1 MLMAA
6 VVMPVLS
13 VAAATA
19 VTPLSIPTKTIAPG
33 VELPMAGLGT
43 WQYNSSEAYNAS
55 LMALQLGYTHIDTAL
70 GYLNQDGV
78 GRAIADSGRARDS
91 FFVTS
96 KIPGGLNYS
105 AATASLEEALSQ
117 LKLDYVDL
125 MLIHFPAT
133 WGGEGGPAMRV
144 QEWKALEDFHK
155 AGKAR
160 AIGVS
165 HYCTRHLEDI
175 LAVATVP
182 IAVNQVQYHVGMG
195 SETDNATDDKA
206 FCQAHNITYESF
218 SPLCGPCGTLELI
231 TGPLVTGIGKK
242 YNKTGA
248 QVSLKWIAQQG
259 IPVIPKTDKRE
270 HMLENVDLFDWTL
283 NDDDMATLTAAT
295 SPAVAGDA
303 GPPPTS
309 GDCTVP

>member
-1 MLMAA
+1 MLSLVTLPLMALGA
-6 VVMPVLS
+6 S
-13 VAAATA
+13 
-19 VTPLSIPTKTIAPG
+19 VTPLPIPTKTIAPG

-43 WQYNSSEAYNAS
+43 WQYNTSEAYNAT

-70 GYLNQDGV
+70 GYNNQEGV
-78 GRAIADSGRARDS
+78 GQAIIDSGRERSS
-91 FFVTS
+91 FFITS

-105 AATASLEEALSQ
+105 DATTTLEQALQQ

-125 MLIHFPAT
+125 MLIHFPAS
-133 WGGEGGPAMRV
+133 WSGVGGPAARV
-144 QEWKALEDFHK
+144 SEWKALEDFHK
-155 AGKAR
+155 AGKAK

-165 HYCTRHLEDI
+165 HYCPRHLKDI
-175 LAVATVP
+175 MAVATVP

-195 SETDNATDDKA
+195 SETANATDDKA
-206 FCQAHNITYESF
+206 FCDANNITYESF
-218 SPLCGPCGTLELI
+218 SPLCGPCNTLELI

-259 IPVIPKTDKRE
+259 IPVIPKTDKKE

-283 NDDDMATLTAAT
+283 SDEDMATLTKST
-295 SPAVAGDA
+295 TPPVAGNA

-309 GDCTVP
+309 GDCDVP

>member
-1 MLMAA
+1 MILFSVIALGTAA
-6 VVMPVLS
+6 V
-13 VAAATA
+13 
-19 VTPLSIPTKTIAPG
+19 PLPIPTKTIAPG

-43 WQYNSSEAYNAS
+43 WQYNSSQAYNAS
-55 LMALQLGYTHIDTAL
+55 LMALKMGYTHIDTAL
-70 GYLNQDGV
+70 GYDNQDGV
-78 GRAIADSGRARDS
+78 ARAIQDSGRARNS
-91 FFVTS
+91 FFITS

-105 AATASLEEALSQ
+105 AARDTLETALGQ

-133 WGGEGGPAMRV
+133 WSGEGGPESRQ

-165 HYCTRHLEDI
+165 HYCTRHLEDL
-175 LAVATVP
+175 LAISTVP

-195 SETDNATDDKA
+195 SEDDNATDDKS
-206 FCQAHNITYESF
+206 FCEDHKIAYESF

-231 TGPLVTGIGKK
+231 TGPLVTGIGEK

-248 QVSLKWIAQQG
+248 QVSLKWIVQQG
-259 IPVIPKTDKRE
+259 IPVIPKTDKQE
-270 HMLENVDLFDWTL
+270 HMAENVDLFDWTL
-283 NDDDMATLTAAT
+283 SDEDMATLTKAT
-295 SPAVAGDA
+295 TPPVAGDA